1 MKKPDFNALKNAVT
15 SKAGIKLLTVK
26 KNSPHIMFGVGVVGV
41 VATVVLAS
49 KATLNLDDVLDHHD
63 GALENFED
71 AVGMPLKS
79 GGTYTEDDRKSDV
92 RKQYVFTAG
101 KIVKLY
107 GPAFIVGVASIG
119 CLTGAHVTMNRRNAG
134 LMAAYA
140 TVDTAFKQYRE
151 RVIADQ
157 GEEKDKEYAYGVD
170 TKDVYSEKK
179 NGEPVVKKQ
188 KTAAGTSM
196 YARFFQKPNFNFEE
210 DPNHNI
216 FFLKSQQTYANQKLQ
231 AQGYVMLCDIYDALG
246 FERTPESMVVGW
258 VKNNPRGGNGYIS
271 FGCWDDDRMEA
282 FYDFVTGR
290 ENRILVDFNVD
301 GVVYDL
307 LNQIND

>member
-1 MKKPDFNALKNAVT
+1 MKKPNLSALKNAVT
-15 SKAGIKLLTVK
+15 SNVGLNTLKLK
-26 KNSPHIMFGVGVVGV
+26 KQSPHIMFGVGVVGV

-49 KATLNLDDVLDHHD
+49 KATLALDEVLDEHD
-63 GALENFED
+63 GAIDNFAD
-71 AVGMPLKS
+71 AVGAPLKN
-79 GGTYTEDDRKSDV
+79 GGHYTEDDRKSDV

-107 GPAFIVGVASIG
+107 GPAFVVGVASIG
-119 CLTGAHVTMNRRNAG
+119 CLTGAHVTLNRRNAG

-151 RVIADQ
+151 RVVEEH
-157 GEEKDKEYAYGVD
+157 GREKDLEYANGLD
-170 TKDVYSEKK
+170 TRDVYSEKK

-188 KTAAGTSM
+188 KMAAGSSQYGRM
-196 YARFFQKPNFNFEE
+196 FNKHNHNFET

-216 FFLKSQQTYANQKLQ
+216 FFLKAQQTYANQKLD

-258 VKNNPRGGNGYIS
+258 VKKNPRGGSDGYIS
-271 FGCWDDDRMEA
+271 FGCWDDERMEA

-290 ENRILVDFNVD
+290 ENEILVDFNVD

-307 LNQIND
+307 LDKI